1 MRPIVHVA
9 ASAAVSGVLYGVTR
23 SVTITAVSFFCGFLI
38 DIDHVFDYLREYG
51 FRFSL
56 KAFFAAFYGNRFKRL
71 ILIFHGWEWML
82 LLLFLSWRSG
92 WNEVLVGLFF
102 GAVSHLIIDQMGN
115 EVTGPGYFFCYRVA
129 KRFMLKAIVRGTDA
143 E

>member
-1 MRPIVHVA
+1 MRPIVHIA
-9 ASAAVSGVLYGVTR
+9 ASAIVSSLLFTITR
-23 SVTITAVSFFCGFLI
+23 SVTITAVSFFSGFLI

-51 FRFSL
+51 FRISL

-82 LLLFLSWRSG
+82 LLLLLSWRSG
-92 WNEVLVGLFF
+92 WNEVLVGIFF
-102 GAVSHLIIDQMGN
+102 GAVFHLIIDQMGN
-115 EVTGPGYFFCYRVA
+115 EVTCPGYFFCYRVL
-129 KRFMLKAIVRGTDA
+129 KGFMVKAIVRGTDA